1 LFSFIQ
7 TYAELAQD
15 LIHINHELQEPA
27 FGDIPLLSSRPQ
39 DITPSPA
46 KRRRKSAITFT
57 TPTTTTQTPTIPI
70 QKRGTTIQSPIASIM
85 KPSAQQNMSMT
96 ELNESAARMGLN
108 DHAMNVGGV
117 SIPILRGSW
126 EKKIR
131 KDDGEGGFVTT
142 FKQYNLIR
150 MLPHSAI
157 HLKQCEPLWLNSQ
170 QLRMGIVW
178 PKWFKSAK
186 QQVAFQTA
194 GSAHKFD
201 EDHDVID
208 SLQHDINRKQEV
220 KKDKKTRVVDYA
232 IFEFELPQDT
242 SKGATEVTILN
253 VELEAGDLD
262 VGEELPHGG
271 KVRVIQIITQQK
283 MESDEDNILDVT
295 ERNVNLGN

>member
-1 LFSFIQ
+1 LFQ
-7 TYAELAQD
+7 KYAELAED
-15 LIHINHELQEPA
+15 LIFINYELEEPN
-27 FGDIPLLSSRPQ
+27 FGDIPPLSSRPQ
-39 DITPSPA
+39 GVTPSPA
-46 KRRRKSAITFT
+46 KRRRKSAPT
-57 TPTTTTQTPTIPI
+57 TPTTATATMPI
-70 QKRGTTIQSPIASIM
+70 QKRGSSFASPLASSMKPIAE
-85 KPSAQQNMSMT
+85 QNISMN
-96 ELNESAARMGLN
+96 ELNESAARMGLT
-108 DHAMNVGGV
+108 DIDMNIGGI
-117 SIPILRGSW
+117 SIPILRGAW
-126 EKKIR
+126 KKKIR
-131 KDDGEGGFVTT
+131 KDDDEGGFVTT
-142 FKQYNLIR
+142 FKDYNLIR

-157 HLKQCEPLWLNSQ
+157 HLKQCEPIWMNSQ

>member
-1 LFSFIQ
+1 M
-7 TYAELAQD
+7 
-15 LIHINHELQEPA
+15 
-27 FGDIPLLSSRPQ
+27 
-39 DITPSPA
+39 
-46 KRRRKSAITFT
+46 
-57 TPTTTTQTPTIPI
+57 PI

-194 GSAHKFD
+194 GSTHKFD

-208 SLQHDINRKQEV
+208 SLQHGINRKQEV

-242 SKGATEVTILN
+242 STGATEVTILN
-253 VELEAGDLD
+253 VKLEAADLD
-262 VGEELPHGG
+262 VGEELPPGG
-271 KVRVIQIITQQK
+271 KVKVLQIITQQK
-283 MESDEDNILDVT
+283 MESDEDNILDVK
-295 ERNVNLGN
+295 ERCQFR